1 MKFRFNFR
9 NIRIMRKKKISVLEW
24 ESMINTISILRQEN
38 AYLDVLALDSMQSM
52 GDTAKQR
59 EEELA
64 IKAKYDSVY
73 YSRK

>member
-1 MKFRFNFR
+1 
-9 NIRIMRKKKISVLEW
+9 MRKKKISVLEW